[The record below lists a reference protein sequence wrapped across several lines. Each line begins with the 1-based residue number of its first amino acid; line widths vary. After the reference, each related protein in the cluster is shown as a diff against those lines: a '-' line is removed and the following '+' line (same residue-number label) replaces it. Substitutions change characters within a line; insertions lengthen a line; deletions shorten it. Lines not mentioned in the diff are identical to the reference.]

1 MVTDY
6 DAPPHQPGGRAGQRA
21 AGGRPGPGHPP
32 GPADIDDAGDD
43 TVEGVDLPGADLSAE
58 ELTIQVIPERDDEF
72 VCDSCFLVRR
82 RSQLARA
89 TDGHRYCTECES

>member
-6 DAPPHQPGGRAGQRA
+6 DAPRTSPEDEPANEPLEAARAPGTLQV
-21 AGGRPGPGHPP
+21 P
-32 GPADIDDAGDD
+32 DIDDAEDD

-72 VCDSCFLVRR
+72 VCDSCFLVRH